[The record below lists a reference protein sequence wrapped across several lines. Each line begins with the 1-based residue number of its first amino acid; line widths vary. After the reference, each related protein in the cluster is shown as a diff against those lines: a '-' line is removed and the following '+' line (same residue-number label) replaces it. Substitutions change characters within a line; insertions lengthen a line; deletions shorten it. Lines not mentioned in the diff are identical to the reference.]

1 MSNYSRDDL
10 LGTQLARAEQKLPT
24 TKQDE
29 VTAKSLEL
37 GLPPA
42 DSVNDKTIP
51 CFARGDLPVFGGITT
66 YMKFPYLEDMR
77 QLKGKDVAVLGVP
90 YDGAAHYKAGAR
102 YGPMGIRRAS
112 AGHTTHHFDYAVDL
126 RESLDIVDVGDV
138 CVLPSSNE
146 KTFDQITKAVSYIV
160 ENGVFPAVMG
170 GDHSI
175 TYPVIRG
182 IAPHIDGNIGI
193 IHFDRHPDMQDI
205 DLDERMNTTPFYH
218 ATDIPNVPASNLV
231 QLGIGSP
238 QACRIPLQGSI
249 NRNVAIMTVDEIL
262 DKGVKKCAEI
272 ALDIAWK
279 DAKAVYLSFDIDCMD
294 SAYAPGCCSPEPGG
308 FLPREIFKFL
318 SIIARE
324 GLCGLDV
331 VEVAPCFDVNDITS
345 VMASRIIVDSLSAM
359 VAGGKIGKNFI

>member
-126 RESLDIVDVGDV
+126 RESLDIVDVTTGA
-138 CVLPSSNE
+138 
-146 KTFDQITKAVSYIV
+146 FAV
-160 ENGVFPAVMG
+160 
-170 GDHSI
+170 
-175 TYPVIRG
+175 
-182 IAPHIDGNIGI
+182 
-193 IHFDRHPDMQDI
+193 
-205 DLDERMNTTPFYH
+205 
-218 ATDIPNVPASNLV
+218 
-231 QLGIGSP
+231 
-238 QACRIPLQGSI
+238 
-249 NRNVAIMTVDEIL
+249 
-262 DKGVKKCAEI
+262 
-272 ALDIAWK
+272 
-279 DAKAVYLSFDIDCMD
+279 
-294 SAYAPGCCSPEPGG
+294 
-308 FLPREIFKFL
+308 
-318 SIIARE
+318 
-324 GLCGLDV
+324 V
-331 VEVAPCFDVNDITS
+331 V
-345 VMASRIIVDSLSAM
+345 VMASVQQ
-359 VAGGKIGKNFI
+359 